1 MKIVLIGQAAFGEQV
16 LKRLLEKGEEVV
28 GVSAPVTP
36 AGGRPDPL
44 WVLAEEKGLPVFG
57 TRDLKKNEVFEQL
70 ASLEPDINV
79 MAFVTDIL
87 DERVLEKPKLGT
99 IQYHPSLLPKHRG
112 ASAMNWAIVT
122 GEGRTGLTIFW
133 PDRGVDTGPVLLQKE
148 VDIGPDDTMGSL
160 YFGNLFP
167 MGVDAMA
174 EAVDLVKSGRAP
186 RTAQDDSK
194 ATSDPIFKE
203 EHAVI
208 DWGKPSQEVYNL
220 IRGSNPQPGA
230 HTTHRGRKL
239 RIFDC
244 KLGTEPANLADGRVV
259 SIFSDHFVVALNG
272 GTLLVHRVQAEG
284 ASKVTAADF
293 ITAGKINGGDWLGL

>member
-57 TRDLKKNEVFEQL
+57 TRDLKKNEVFEQI

-174 EAVDLVKSGRAP
+174 EAVDLVKSGKAP

-208 DWGKPSQEVYNL
+208 DWGKPSQEVL
-220 IRGSNPQPGA
+220 QPDKGLQPAAWRPHHTPRAETPDLRLQTWDGASQSCGWQSCQHLQRPFRGGPQRWHSVGPPSAG
-230 HTTHRGRKL
+230 RGRQQGDRSGL
-239 RIFDC
+239 
-244 KLGTEPANLADGRVV
+244 
-259 SIFSDHFVVALNG
+259 H
-272 GTLLVHRVQAEG
+272 HRR
-284 ASKVTAADF
+284 
-293 ITAGKINGGDWLGL
+293 